1 MSMKRKAPPTK
12 KKAFKKKPKVDP
24 LDRWGLEPKFKM
36 NLKRSDQNVSA
47 YFVTNTAASSTLL
60 STIAQGVGDNMRVGQ
75 RVRMFN
81 LTIRGLV
88 SFFPAATG
96 TVQGDTLRAIIYY
109 DRQTNKASATWADLI
124 FNINSGTS
132 LAIDP
137 PNWYNRGRFKIL
149 RDFSIQTPPLSATV
163 AGGLITGQP
172 NGTGIQCTVP
182 SPTSSEMSMHFFKAL
197 KGKLDIE
204 FSGTGA
210 TAANI
215 TGGGIFLAIQNFQG
229 TGWWNIDITTSIE
242 FMDV

>member
-1 MSMKRKAPPTK
+1 MSKRKADGQPK
-12 KKAFKKKPKVDP
+12 KKIVKRKPKVDP

-36 NLKRSDQNVSA
+36 NLKRADTNVST

-60 STIAQGVGDNMRVGQ
+60 SSIAQGVGDNRRIGQ

-81 LTIRGLV
+81 MTVRGLV
-88 SFFPAATG
+88 SLFPAATG
-96 TVQGDTLRAIIYY
+96 VVQCDTLRAIIYY
-109 DRQTNKASATWADLI
+109 DRQTNLASATWADLI
-124 FNINSGTS
+124 LNINSGTS
-132 LAIDP
+132 LPIDP

-149 RDFSIQTPPLSATV
+149 RDFQIQTPAQYALV
-163 AGGLITGQP
+163 GGGLIANLTNQLSP
-172 NGTGIQCTVP
+172 P
-182 SPTSSEMSMHFFKAL
+182 SPTSTEMNMHFFKSL

-204 FSGTGA
+204 YSGTGA